1 MMNSMH
7 ELAVVWIW
15 LITKKRGLTFAAFAV
30 MLEDLR
36 LDEPDSAVM
45 LTKQGT

>member
-15 LITKKRGLTFAAFAV
+15 LITKKRGLTFAFWISDRDYKGASDN
-30 MLEDLR
+30 EETLR
-36 LDEPDSAVM
+36 
-45 LTKQGT
+45 